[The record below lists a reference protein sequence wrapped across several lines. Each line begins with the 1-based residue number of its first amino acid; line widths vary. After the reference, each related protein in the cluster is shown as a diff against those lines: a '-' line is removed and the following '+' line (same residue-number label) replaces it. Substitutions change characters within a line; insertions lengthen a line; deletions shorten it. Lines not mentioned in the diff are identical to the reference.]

1 LRTLSLALLFL
12 VPGADPAPFL
22 PRVGCPSAARLAMPA
37 PPQVP
42 GAGPLTVEDAI
53 TLAEEFDRITRRQV
67 EVGSRPGIDQTQTSI
82 EVSRARQ
89 QEDRIAATR
98 SQVRQEVEQ
107 ALARLRA
114 ADAVVRDDQG
124 GVLDGARRLLEASR
138 TGFQAG
144 ATSVIAILEAQRTYR
159 SVLTD
164 YTNALTAAG
173 ALLRRLARGPAPA
186 AVRCAAK
193 ARLPRLRRRLAV
205 ARLSPARGGGRPAD
219 YPPEVSAAG
228 GHPARAELE
237 RATGAV
243 PADRLPDVS
252 SQARRPQ

>member
-1 LRTLSLALLFL
+1 LRTLSLAVLFL
-12 VPGADPAPFL
+12 VPGADPTPFL

-42 GAGPLTVEDAI
+42 GAGPLTVEDAV
-53 TLAEEFDRITRRQV
+53 TLAIRQAEEAA
-67 EVGSRPGIDQTQTSI
+67 
-82 EVSRARQ
+82 RA

-107 ALARLRA
+107 ALARLQA
-114 ADAVVRDDQG
+114 ADAVVRDYQG
-124 GVLDGARRLLEASR
+124 GVLEGARRLLEASR

-164 YTNALTAAG
+164 YTNALAAAG
-173 ALLRRLARGPAPA
+173 ALLRRLGT
-186 AVRCAAK
+186 
-193 ARLPRLRRRLAV
+193 LLRRLAV
-205 ARLSPARGGGRPAD
+205 ARLSPARG

-243 PADRLPDVS
+243 PADRLPAVS

>member
-22 PRVGCPSAARLAMPA
+22 PRVGCPSAARLARAQGRPDLA
-37 PPQVP
+37 PQFR
-42 GAGPLTVEDAI
+42 AGSVTRGFGDSGIGIGISLPLFDYGSRRHRI
-53 TLAEEFDRITRRQV
+53 RQAEE
-67 EVGSRPGIDQTQTSI
+67 SA
-82 EVSRARQ
+82 RA
-89 QEDRIAATR
+89 QEARIAATR
-98 SQVRQEVEQ
+98 RQVRQEVEQ
-107 ALARLRA
+107 ALARLQA
-114 ADAVVRDDQG
+114 ADAVVRDQG
-124 GVLDGARRLLEASR
+124 GVLEGARRLLEASR

-164 YTNALTAAG
+164 YTNALAAAG
-173 ALLRRLARGPAPA
+173 ALLRRLGT
-186 AVRCAAK
+186 
-193 ARLPRLRRRLAV
+193 LLRRLAV
-205 ARLSPARGGGRPAD
+205 ARLSPARG

-243 PADRLPDVS
+243 PADRLPAVS